1 MNYSIVRTFL
11 VLISAFGLS
20 LMIQA
25 QEKQSA
31 PVSLSLKQ
39 AQEYA
44 LENNTNAK
52 NALIDLELAK
62 KKIWETLSIG
72 LPQLNAK
79 ANYQHLFKVPEISFG
94 GSTFLTTNLDPGT
107 IITAGDILNEGVY
120 MGFRPGQPVKL
131 GVKDNL
137 TLDITLSQL
146 LFSGEY
152 LIGVQAS
159 KVYYL
164 LSDQAKVKSALDIR
178 EAIANTYSLS
188 LVLEQSRNTLSQ
200 SLENVNSTL
209 SEMRAMYEQGFIEN
223 TDVDQMEL
231 NSLNLNNSLSSMERQ
246 VEASRDLLK
255 FQMGMPL
262 ENTIILTDSLESVTG
277 EVTMET
283 LVANSFN
290 LNQNISYQMMET
302 QVKLT
307 EYNLKREKSTYL
319 PNLAAVY
326 QHTEKMNKPEF
337 DFAPTDVVALS
348 MNIPIFSSGQRN
360 AKVQQRKLELE
371 KIMNSKE
378 NVASGL
384 KLEYDNAMNELTTTW
399 TTYLNNKKNIEL
411 TKRIYDK
418 MQIKY
423 KEGISSSLDLTNA
436 QNQYLTA
443 LGNYYNAN
451 YALITAKN
459 KLDKL
464 TNNL

>member
-1 MNYSIVRTFL
+1 MNHSFVKIL
-11 VLISAFGLS
+11 IAMLPALALSVLLH
-20 LMIQA
+20 A
-25 QEKQSA
+25 QEKPSE
-31 PVSLSLKQ
+31 PVALSLKQ

-52 NALIDLELAK
+52 NSLIDLELAK

-72 LPQLNAK
+72 LPQLNAT
-79 ANYQHLFKVPEISFG
+79 ANYQHLFEVPEISFG
-94 GSTFLTTNLDPGT
+94 GSTYLTTGLDPGT
-107 IITAGDILNEGVY
+107 VITAGDILNEAVY
-120 MGFRPGQPVKL
+120 MGYIPGDPIKL
-131 GVKDNL
+131 GVKDNV

-146 LFSGEY
+146 IFSGEY
-152 LIGVQAS
+152 LVGVQAS

-164 LSDQAKVKSALDIR
+164 LSDQAKVKSELDIR
-178 EAIANTYSLS
+178 EAIANTYSLA
-188 LVLEQSRNTLSQ
+188 LVLEQSQNTLSQ
-200 SLENVNSTL
+200 SLENVNTSL

-231 NSLNLNNSLSSMERQ
+231 NSLNLTNSLNSMQRQ
-246 VEASRDLLK
+246 VEATRDLLK
-255 FQMGMPL
+255 FQMGMPFENSILLTDKL
-262 ENTIILTDSLESVTG
+262 ENITG

-283 LVANSFN
+283 LVATSFN
-290 LNQNISYQMMET
+290 LNQNINYQMMET
-302 QVKLT
+302 QEKLS
-307 EYNLKREKSTYL
+307 EYSLKREKTTYL
-319 PNLAAVY
+319 PSLAAVY
-326 QHTEKMNKPEF
+326 QHTEKLKKPEF
-337 DFAPTDVVALS
+337 DFAPTDLIALS
-348 MNIPIFSSGQRN
+348 MSIPLFSSGQRN
-360 AKVQQRKLELE
+360 SKVQQRKLELK
-371 KIMNSKE
+371 KIVNNKQ
-378 NVASGL
+378 NVANGL
-384 KLEYDNAMNELTTTW
+384 QLEYDNAMNELTTAW
-399 TTYLNNKKNIEL
+399 TSYLNNKKNIEL